1 MTFQDVSIHFS
12 IFDCVHENLKLK
24 VCFYGKQGFWAKRV
38 ICMKQQ
44 QHKGL
49 KLTQMIFWGKS
60 CTGFFA
66 QKVAQNEFS
75 EFSNKLIHWVFWSF
89 IRTYCSI
96 KAENWVKH
104 ISTKYLCWDFE
115 GFLLFFLLKPSW
127 LVNCDCE
134 LKVCFFLF

>member
-49 KLTQMIFWGKS
+49 KLTQMIFWGKI
-60 CTGFFA
+60 
-66 QKVAQNEFS
+66 
-75 EFSNKLIHWVFWSF
+75 LHWVFLHKKWPKMSF
-89 IRTYCSI
+89 LTNWYIEFLIIYSHVLQHKGWKLGETYFDKI
-96 KAENWVKH
+96 LV
-104 ISTKYLCWDFE
+104 L
-115 GFLLFFLLKPSW
+115 GFWGIFFFFFLLKPSW